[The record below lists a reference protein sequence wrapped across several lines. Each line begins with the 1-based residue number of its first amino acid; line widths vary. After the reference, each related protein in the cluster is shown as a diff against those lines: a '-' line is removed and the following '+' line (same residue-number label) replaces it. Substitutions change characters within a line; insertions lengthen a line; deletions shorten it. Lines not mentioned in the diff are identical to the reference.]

1 MDRWSIWWE
10 ARPRYVRV
18 FLMVLAGLV
27 IALLSVRRLREVAG
41 FPTAP
46 RTASD
51 PGPTGHMGADR
62 GRDTYNAP
70 G

>member
-1 MDRWSIWWE
+1 MDKWSIWWD

-18 FLMVLAGLV
+18 VLMVLAGIV

-41 FPTAP
+41 FPSAARTAP
-46 RTASD
+46 D
-51 PGPTGHMGADR
+51 PGPTGTIGADE
-62 GRDTYNAP
+62 G